1 MLLLNLFQRNIF
13 LADFVKQNNNKIQ
26 VQAAQQ
32 SGTHSGGVVCLFL
45 GTRAY
50 LGRKGGGSIKILPA
64 LLQKL

>member
-1 MLLLNLFQRNIF
+1 MTSKRNISF
-13 LADFVKQNNNKIQ
+13 CGFSKSKQLKIQ